1 MNLKQNASPWGH
13 RVALAAA
20 AVSALALAG
29 CASPYYDDRP
39 VTQAPAPVYTYPSQP
54 VPVEGYRRR
63 GNEALYEAQVM
74 SVRAVLGEP
83 QQRCWIE
90 REEIVQPR
98 QNNIPGAVAGAVI
111 GGILGHQIGGGSG
124 RDIARIGGAVAG
136 AAIGSNM
143 GTDRYGAP
151 VATTQDVQRCSSV
164 PGSATPAYWDVTYE
178 FQGVTHRAQMT
189 EPPGRTITVNS
200 RGEPRI

>member
-1 MNLKQNASPWGH
+1 MNAPRGAQPARLDALRG
-13 RVALAAA
+13 LAA
-20 AVSALALAG
+20 ALALAG
-29 CASPYYDDRP
+29 CASPYRDDDRRI
-39 VTQAPAPVYTYPSQP
+39 TQGPAPVYTSPGH
-54 VPVEGYRRR
+54 VPVESYRRR
-63 GNEALYEAQVM
+63 SGEPLYEANVM
-74 SVRAVLGEP
+74 TVRAVLGEP

-98 QNNIPGAVAGAVI
+98 QNNVPGAVAGAVI

-136 AAIGSNM
+136 AAIGSGV

-151 VATTQDVQRCSSV
+151 VTTTQDVQRCTSI
-164 PGSATPAYWDVTYE
+164 PGSAQPAYWDVTYV
-178 FQGVTHRAQMT
+178 FQGITHRVQMT
-189 EPPGRTITVNS
+189 EPPGRTITVNA

>member
-1 MNLKQNASPWGH
+1 MRTKQNPWAG
-13 RVALAAA
+13 RVAAMAAA
-20 AVSALALAG
+20 AAALALAG
-29 CASPYYDDRP
+29 CASPYDHGDRRA
-39 VTQAPAPVYTYPSQP
+39 TQAPAPVYSYPSQP
-54 VPVEGYRRR
+54 VPVESYRRR
-63 GNEALYEAQVM
+63 GGEPLYEANVM
-74 SVRAVLGEP
+74 TVRAVLGEP

-98 QNNIPGAVAGAVI
+98 DRNVPGAVAGAVI

-136 AAIGSNM
+136 AAIGSGV

-151 VATTQDVQRCSSV
+151 VTTTQDVQRCSTI
-164 PGSATPAYWDVTYE
+164 PGSATPAYWDVTYV

-189 EPPGRTITVNS
+189 EPPGRTITVNA
-200 RGEPRI
+200 RGEPRL

>member
-1 MNLKQNASPWGH
+1 MKLKLPPTSWVQRAA
-13 RVALAAA
+13 ALAATA
-20 AVSALALAG
+20 AALALAG
-29 CASPYYDDRP
+29 CASPAYDDRP
-39 VTQAPAPVYTYPSQP
+39 VVQAPAPVYTYPSQP

-63 GNEALYEAQVM
+63 GNEPLYEANVL
-74 SVRAVLGEP
+74 SVNAVLGEP

-90 REEIVQPR
+90 REAIVQPR

-143 GTDRYGAP
+143 GNDRGVPGQA
-151 VATTQDVQRCSSV
+151 TQDVQRCSTT
-164 PGSATPAYWDVTYE
+164 PASATPAFWDVTYE
-178 FQGVTHRAQMT
+178 FQGITHRAQMT
-189 EPPGRTITVNS
+189 EPPGRTITVNA